1 MKQPK
6 SWSEVNKKKKLC
18 EAVAIKARRIIA
30 GKAGKLLGHN
40 PKLGD
45 VKSTLET
52 FPATMTDRNA
62 CPPGCIS

>member
-1 MKQPK
+1 MKQPE
-6 SWSEVNKKKKLC
+6 SWSEVNEKKKLC
-18 EAVAIKARRIIA
+18 ETVAIKARRIIT
-30 GKAGKLLGHN
+30 GKAGKLLGHK

-45 VKSTLET
+45 VKSTET